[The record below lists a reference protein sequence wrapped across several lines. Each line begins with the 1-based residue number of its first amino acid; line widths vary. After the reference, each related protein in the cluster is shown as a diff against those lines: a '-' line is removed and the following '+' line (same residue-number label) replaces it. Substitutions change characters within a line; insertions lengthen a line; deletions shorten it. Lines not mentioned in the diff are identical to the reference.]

1 MEPKYQRRIVKT
13 ADGSHTLELVGIDEH
28 YHSTFGAVQES
39 MHVFIRNGF
48 HSLLGKAGSVNI
60 LEIGFGTGLNAL
72 LTLLESQKMNLQ
84 VYYLTLE
91 PFPLKREEYKVLNYA
106 ALLNQ
111 SGLQETFLKFH
122 ESEWEKDIVINLG
135 FVFRKEMSGL
145 AEMSFLINFFDL
157 VYFDAFGPDTQP
169 ELWEQPLFE
178 KVYKAMNPGGIL
190 TTYCAKGIVRRAMR
204 ASGFHVEKL
213 PGPPGKREMT
223 RAGKVRS

>member
-1 MEPKYQRRIVKT
+1 MEPKFQRRIVKT
-13 ADGSHTLELVGIDEH
+13 ADGSHTLELVGMDEH

-39 MHVFIRNGF
+39 MHVFIRNGL
-48 HSLLGKAGSVNI
+48 HSLTGKARSVNI

-72 LTLLESQKMNLQ
+72 LTLLESQKIKLK

-91 PFPLKREEYKVLNYA
+91 PFPLEREEFEALNYPR
-106 ALLNQ
+106 LLPEP
-111 SGLQETFLKFH
+111 GLLEVFLKFH
-122 ESEWEKDIVINLG
+122 ESEWSKDMELVPG
-135 FVFRKEMSGL
+135 FFFRKEITGL
-145 AEMSFLINFFDL
+145 EAASLPGNFFDL

-178 KVYKAMNPGGIL
+178 KVYKAMKPGGVL
-190 TTYCAKGIVRRAMR
+190 ATYCAKGIVRRAMK

-223 RAGKVRS
+223 RAVKLGG